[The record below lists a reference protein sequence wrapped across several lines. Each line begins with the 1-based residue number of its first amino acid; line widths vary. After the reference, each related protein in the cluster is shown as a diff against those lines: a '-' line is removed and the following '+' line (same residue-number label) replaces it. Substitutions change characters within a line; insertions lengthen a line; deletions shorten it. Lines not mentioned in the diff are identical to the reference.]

1 MMQVSTETSGS
12 HTRLRLNGS
21 FDMESNTAFR
31 SAYRQALDESRLRSL
46 TLDFSGVDY
55 MDSSALGML
64 LLLKAEVEKQGVAV
78 ILAGCQ
84 PFVLRVL
91 TTANFHRMF
100 KIV

>member
-1 MMQVSTETSGS
+1 MMQVSHDTSGS
-12 HTRLRLNGS
+12 HATLRLNGS
-21 FDMESNTAFR
+21 FDMESNAPFR
-31 SAYRQALDESRLRSL
+31 SAYRQALNERALRSL
-46 TLDFSGVDY
+46 TLELSGVDY

-64 LLLKAEVEKQGVAV
+64 LLLKGEVEKQGVTV

-100 KIV
+100 KIA

>member
-1 MMQVSTETSGS
+1 
-12 HTRLRLNGS
+12 
-21 FDMESNTAFR
+21 
-31 SAYRQALDESRLRSL
+31 
-46 TLDFSGVDY
+46 
-55 MDSSALGML
+55 
-64 LLLKAEVEKQGVAV
+64 LLKAEVEKQGVAV